1 MEELYNLL
9 KTSASFDDNQ
19 FIKKLV
25 ENSLGAYKSLIY
37 FWLSGLGM
45 GRGVI
50 QVTTAAPKTMEDAV
64 TSVYQILRARLAG
77 VPWGTAWLMVI
88 CAWKLSS
95 ALRHHDVVRMVR
107 SAFPWSKFAT
117 VTLTVWM
124 DLMKWPVSTS
134 YPAPRC
140 TSVFVDLGNIQ
151 FNATP

>member
-1 MEELYNLL
+1 M
-9 KTSASFDDNQ
+9 
-19 FIKKLV
+19 
-25 ENSLGAYKSLIY
+25 IY

-45 GRGVI
+45 GLGVI

-95 ALRHHDVVRMVR
+95 ALHHHDVVRMVR
-107 SAFPWSKFAT
+107 SAFSRSKFAM

-124 DLMKWPVSTS
+124 DLMK
-134 YPAPRC
+134 
-140 TSVFVDLGNIQ
+140 
-151 FNATP
+151 